1 MTAPSSLRL
10 LRAELIEDDGATLD
24 VDFAPKLGSNSYMTL
39 LTGQNGS
46 GKSRL
51 LSAIALAFDALDGSK
66 PRHSVNVS
74 VEYTLNGQN
83 CAIHVERKTVSG
95 FLDGRVVQP
104 NELPRPRAV
113 VAVTASA
120 FDKFELPASQ
130 NLFAQSPQR
139 GGLYRYLGLKDAR
152 GRVSTK
158 AGIFRALEQLFEA
171 TALDDQRRF
180 RIADVF
186 DYLGYSPQVEV
197 LYQWTRRGKT
207 FLEAGS
213 EQGLVG
219 YRRFLESERADTPA
233 GQRPILGDYFFEDL
247 SAIDQLARAAGT
259 FRSFDNGRY
268 IALTAEFSA
277 QQWSADERFRQAQQL
292 ARARLLE
299 MAEVRL
305 RRKSNGYSVN
315 IEDAS
320 SGELAIATAML
331 GIASSIDDQSLV
343 LIDEPEI
350 SLHPAWQA
358 DYLKR
363 LADTFSSFEGC
374 HFVLATHSATLV
386 SGASPEQSNVINLEA
401 SKGVGQHILSGKS
414 ADEVLVRT
422 FGVAQEGNLYLHQLL
437 VEALRLIADQAT
449 TGGRFPVLLSE
460 LERVAST
467 LPTDSSVRQLIANL
481 GQARLSRDGDTA

>member
-10 LRAELIEDDGATLD
+10 LRAEMIDDDGATVD
-24 VDFAPKLGSNSYMTL
+24 VDFAPKLGFDSHMTL
-39 LTGQNGS
+39 LTGRNGS

-66 PRHSVNVS
+66 PRHSMNVS
-74 VEYTLNGQN
+74 VEYRLDGHD

-95 FLDGRVVQP
+95 LLNGKVVQP

-130 NLFAQSPQR
+130 NLFAQSAQR
-139 GGLYRYLGLKDAR
+139 GELYRYLGLKDAR
-152 GRVSTK
+152 GRVSAK

-197 LYQWTRRGKT
+197 LYRWTRRGKT
-207 FLEAGS
+207 FLDAGS

-219 YRRFLESERADTPA
+219 YRRFLESEHADTPA
-233 GQRPILGDYFFEDL
+233 GQRPILGGYFFEDP

-259 FRSFDNGRY
+259 LRSFGDGKY
-268 IALTAEFSA
+268 VALTAEFSA
-277 QQWSADERFRQAQQL
+277 RQWPGDERFRQAQQL
-292 ARARLLE
+292 SRARLLE

-305 RRKSNGYSVN
+305 RRKPNGLSVN

-331 GIASSIDDQSLV
+331 GIASSIDDKSLI

-358 DYLKR
+358 DYLQR
-363 LADTFSSFEGC
+363 LADTFGAFEGC

-386 SGASPEQSNVINLEA
+386 SGASPEQSNVIDLEA
-401 SKGVGQHILSGKS
+401 SESVGQKILFGKS
-414 ADEVLVRT
+414 VDEVLVRT

-437 VEALRLIADQAT
+437 VEALRLIADRAT
-449 TGGRFPVLLSE
+449 NGGRFPVLLSE

-467 LPTDSSVRQLIANL
+467 LRATSSVRQLITDL
-481 GQARLSRDGDTA
+481 GQARLSHDGETA